1 MPIPT
6 LESSWLLVA
15 VDICG
20 PFPNRETLLILV
32 DYYAQIPFVEILKIA
47 TSENIISKLYKIVSV
62 HGLPEILTSD
72 NGGQF
77 TSIEIE

>member
-1 MPIPT
+1 M
-6 LESSWLLVA
+6 LK
-15 VDICG
+15 
-20 PFPNRETLLILV
+20 F
-32 DYYAQIPFVEILKIA
+32 QFVEILKIA
-47 TSENIISKLYKIVSV
+47 NSENIISKLHKIVSV